1 MDYFGL
7 YYKKNNSTELAQIQK
22 ADLYF
27 NANLKKLEDDDYSWN
42 TTLAKKVNLPD
53 SFWILVQNAE
63 EIRFDFIKAFQGFL
77 VSANLLEIFQ
87 KYTSN
92 IQYTRAYIVDKKNK
106 EAIKKYY
113 YVRFTSEID
122 VIDLKNSIYEKEYD
136 SILDEEEIIRYKK
149 LVLQVPAEVDIL
161 ITKDEFSN
169 WLHQVFVSD
178 RVKQQIEL
186 ENLNSLIDLIPVSEV
201 ANFHN
206 KYYSL

>member
-27 NANLKKLEDDDYSWN
+27 NANLKKSVDDDYSWN
-42 TTLAKKVNLPD
+42 TTLVKKVNLPD
-53 SFWILVQNAE
+53 SFWILVQNVE

-77 VSANLLEIFQ
+77 VSANLLQIFQ
-87 KYTSN
+87 KYSSD
-92 IQYTRAYIVDKKNK
+92 IQYIRAYIVDKKNN
-106 EAIKKYY
+106 EASKKYY

-136 SILDEEEIIRYKK
+136 SILDEEEIVRYKK
-149 LVLQVPAEVDIL
+149 LVIKVPVEIDIL

-186 ENLNSLIDLIPVSEV
+186 ENLNSLIDLIPVNKV
-201 ANFHN
+201 ADFHN
-206 KYYSL
+206 KYYNL